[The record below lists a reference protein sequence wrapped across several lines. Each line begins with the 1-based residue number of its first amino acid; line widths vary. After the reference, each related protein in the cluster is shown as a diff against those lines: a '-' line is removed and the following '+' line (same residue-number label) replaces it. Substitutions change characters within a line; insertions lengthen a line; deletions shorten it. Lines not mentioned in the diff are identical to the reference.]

1 MSTAST
7 RSGKGRNAGR
17 SSPDP
22 STRMGSFGYGHG
34 PGDPASLVAT
44 GGTDISGLTWA
55 IACCAILA
63 VAAFLRFYDLDLVP
77 LHHDEGVNGNFLVG
91 LVRDGRYRYDPGNY
105 HGPTIYYLAALFPG
119 LVRLFFGP
127 GAQNKYGLTT
137 EAIRFV
143 PALFGLGTI
152 GLVFALRRNLGTIA
166 ALAAAGLLAISPG
179 AVYLSRYFIHETLFV
194 FFTLGIVVAII
205 RYYESSQPVYLLL
218 AGVSAALL
226 FATKETAI
234 ISAAVLVIALG
245 CTFIY
250 RAFQRALGIVEAAPT
265 VEAAGKKK
273 RRNSKPD
280 GGWGAF
286 VERAGGP
293 GKILIWLLVSIA
305 VFLIVNILFYSS
317 FFKNWP
323 QGVYDSVK
331 TFEFWTKTGETAH
344 VHPFLTYVWWLM
356 LQESPVLLL
365 GIVGAIVVLL
375 KPVKPTM
382 LFVAFWAFG
391 LMAAYSLIKYKT
403 PWLSLNFVVPL
414 ALCSGVA
421 IQWFYEELGEWQ
433 LDRSGRVFATALLLL
448 ALLGPVPFVAGRF
461 ERVMREE
468 NLQATGIVNV
478 LKDKPRL
485 KTLIPG
491 YQTIDLNFINYD
503 NDDRYYVYVYAHTRR
518 EMLALV
524 EQIDQLAKRTHQGK
538 QMGITIVSPDYWP
551 LPWYFRDYTRVGY
564 HGRISPSTEPVIIA
578 SAGQAEEVQ
587 TTYGDRYQQIHS
599 GFNLV
604 GSFPLRPGVD
614 LLLYTRRELVR

>member
-7 RSGKGRNAGR
+7 RSGKGKNGAGDLL
-17 SSPDP
+17 SPDSVASDIP
-22 STRMGSFGYGHG
+22 RSTW
-34 PGDPASLVAT
+34 L
-44 GGTDISGLTWA
+44 ISCL
-55 IACCAILA
+55 AILG

-77 LHHDEGVNGNFLVG
+77 LHHDEGVNGNFLVR
-91 LVRDGRYRYDPGNY
+91 LVREGHYRYDPGNY
-105 HGPTIYYLAALFPG
+105 HGPTIYYFAALFP
-119 LVRLFFGP
+119 RLLRFLLGP
-127 GAQNKYGLTT
+127 TAQNKYGLTT
-137 EAIRFV
+137 EAIRIV

-152 GLVFALRRNLGTIA
+152 GLVLVLRRNLGTIA
-166 ALAAAGLLAISPG
+166 TLAAAGLLAISPG

-194 FFTLGIVVAII
+194 FFTLGIVVAVIK
-205 RYYESSQPVYLLL
+205 YYESSHPVYLAL
-218 AGVSAALL
+218 AAVSLALL

-234 ISAAVLVIALG
+234 ISVAVLVIAMG

-250 RAFQRALGIVEAAPT
+250 GALQRSLGIAEATLPATAP
-265 VEAAGKKK
+265 GKKR
-273 RRNSKPD
+273 RRNSKPPN
-280 GGWGAF
+280 GWAMF

-293 GKILIWLLVSIA
+293 QRIVVWLAIAVVFFLLVY
-305 VFLIVNILFYSS
+305 VLFYSS
-317 FFKNWP
+317 FFTNWP
-323 QGVYDSVK
+323 QGVVDSIK
-331 TFEFWTKTGETAH
+331 TFQFWTKTGETAH
-344 VHPFLTYVWWLM
+344 VHPFLTYVWWLL

-365 GIVGAIVVLL
+365 GIVGAVVVLL

-403 PWLSLNFVVPL
+403 PWLSLNFVMPL
-414 ALCSGVA
+414 ALVSGVA
-421 IQWFYEELGEWQ
+421 VGWLYDQLGEWQ
-433 LDRSGRVFATALLLL
+433 LTKSQRVFAIAVILLVLTGPAPFL
-448 ALLGPVPFVAGRF
+448 ASRF
-461 ERVMREE
+461 ERLMREE
-468 NLQATGIVNV
+468 DL
-478 LKDKPRL
+478 LKPGAFTSALKENPRW

-524 EQIDQLAKRTHQGK
+524 EQINKLAQRTHQGS

-551 LPWYFRDYTRVGY
+551 LPWYLRNYNRVGY

-587 TTYGDRYQQIHS
+587 TTYGDRYHQVHS
-599 GFNLV
+599 GFNLA

-614 LLLYTRRELVR
+614 LLLYTRRELVP